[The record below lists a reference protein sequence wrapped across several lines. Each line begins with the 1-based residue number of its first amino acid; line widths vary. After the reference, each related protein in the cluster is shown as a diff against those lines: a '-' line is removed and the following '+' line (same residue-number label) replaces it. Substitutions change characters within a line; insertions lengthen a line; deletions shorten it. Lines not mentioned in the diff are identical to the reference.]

1 MNAKGRLTQFETLVD
16 ACHNGGGEKETKPT
30 DLEGFWDGIIVA
42 QVEDIERDFQTLKAM
57 ESRGWNEA
65 EPGLITN
72 LNFLC
77 FFTTYKSHF
86 ERLLMPVCAV
96 KRCTRGV
103 VPSASQK
110 TLYWTNPRHQEVKKL
125 DGH

>member
-1 MNAKGRLTQFETLVD
+1 MTNLRRGQIRTAVGKTTIFMNAKGRLTQFETLVD

-72 LNFLC
+72 LNFL
-77 FFTTYKSHF
+77 FFAF
-86 ERLLMPVCAV
+86 
-96 KRCTRGV
+96 
-103 VPSASQK
+103 
-110 TLYWTNPRHQEVKKL
+110 
-125 DGH
+125 

>member
-72 LNFLC
+72 LNFL
-77 FFTTYKSHF
+77 FFAF
-86 ERLLMPVCAV
+86 LQL
-96 KRCTRGV
+96 TRV
-103 VPSASQK
+103 ILNDSLCQFVQ
-110 TLYWTNPRHQEVKKL
+110 
-125 DGH
+125 

>member
-16 ACHNGGGEKETKPT
+16 ACHNGSGEKETKPT

-77 FFTTYKSHF
+77 FFTTYKTHF
-86 ERLLMPVCAV
+86 ERLLVPVCEV
-96 KRCTRGV
+96 KRWTRRV
-103 VPSASQK
+103 VPSQK
-110 TLYWTNPRHQEVKKL
+110 NFHWTNQTQPRDKKIR
-125 DGH
+125 GSMN

>member
-1 MNAKGRLTQFETLVD
+1 MGKTTIFMNAKGRLTQFETLVD

-65 EPGLITN
+65 EPGLIIN

-77 FFTTYKSHF
+77 FAFSQ
-86 ERLLMPVCAV
+86 L
-96 KRCTRGV
+96 TRV
-103 VPSASQK
+103 ILNDSLCQFVQ
-110 TLYWTNPRHQEVKKL
+110 
-125 DGH
+125 